1 MAENMARQQPLKL
14 NWAMYVWQ
22 ATRMEQLACRQQEE

>member
-1 MAENMARQQPLKL
+1 MAENMAHQQPLKL

-22 ATRMEQLACRQQEE
+22 DTRMEQACRQQEE